1 MRAKD
6 FYKEY
11 ANTLRPPT
19 ARKII
24 NLARKL
30 NLKDN
35 VSEIIC
41 FTGLSEKQ
49 ASEFSITGLA

>member
-35 VSEIIC
+35 VSEIIY

-49 ASEFSITGLA
+49 ASEFSIRL